1 MQEKKVTYQELAR
14 QAQKKEKHQIV
25 LAIADGK
32 IRELFQT
39 AKEGEEISFLT
50 TADRIG
56 HLGAQRS
63 HAFDESGIRCGRQPA
78 EGKAESRIFHW
89 KRAVLLST
97 GWTEGGQYV
106 HRSGAGADERAGGAK
121 SSVCK
126 NDENDGRCD
135 RLV

>member
-1 MQEKKVTYQELAR
+1 MQEKKVTYQELAG

-56 HLGAQRS
+56 HDTWVRS
-63 HAFDESGIRCGRQPA
+63 AVMLLMKAASDVAGSLQKGKLKVEFSIGRGLYCSPRMDGRWTVRSSIRCG
-78 EGKAESRIFHW
+78 
-89 KRAVLLST
+89 
-97 GWTEGGQYV
+97 
-106 HRSGAGADERAGGAK
+106 SG
-121 SSVCK
+121 
-126 NDENDGRCD
+126 
-135 RLV
+135 

>member
-1 MQEKKVTYQELAR
+1 MQEKTVTYQELAR

-56 HLGAQRS
+56 HDTWVRS
-63 HAFDESGIRCGRQPA
+63 AVMLLMKAASDVAGSLQKGKLNFPLEEGCIALHRMDGRWTVRSSIRCG
-78 EGKAESRIFHW
+78 
-89 KRAVLLST
+89 
-97 GWTEGGQYV
+97 
-106 HRSGAGADERAGGAK
+106 SG
-121 SSVCK
+121 
-126 NDENDGRCD
+126 
-135 RLV
+135 

>member
-39 AKEGEEISFLT
+39 AKEGEEISFFLT

-56 HLGAQRS
+56 HDTWVRS
-63 HAFDESGIRCGRQPA
+63 AVMLDESGIRCGRQPA
-78 EGKAESRIFHW
+78 EGKAESRIFHR

-121 SSVCK
+121 IPFVK
-126 NDENDGRCD
+126 
-135 RLV
+135 